1 MDEQV
6 KTRLPGKPAS
16 WLQRRSLLNCW
27 LFGHQPTHDERLA
40 LTRCARCGL
49 GLALDESPSVRVE
62 DIHRGLLALKRR
74 RGGPLGLG

>member
-1 MDEQV
+1 MV
-6 KTRLPGKPAS
+6 KVNERLPGKPAG
-16 WLQRRSLLNCW
+16 WLQRRSLLTCW

-49 GLALDESPSVRVE
+49 GLALDETAPSVRVE
-62 DIHRGLLALKRR
+62 DIYRGLLVLKRR